1 MADLMNA
8 LTSKAVP
15 GQSLTQSP
23 EAKAPYQTAP
33 ETTELSEVTKILFKL
48 LTTERVLEDLA
59 KTSSESSGTSLD
71 QLAGVILHEA
81 FSTGKITPDMAIL
94 AVEPTIEIL
103 MFISSLLD
111 IPVRFS
117 TDDLDTD
124 WCGVL
129 KVAKKQAEAVGA
141 ASPATLQEWLAQ
153 NDKQEAEEP
162 VTVKEVKKAVSLLS
176 PQGVK

>member
-33 ETTELSEVTKILFKL
+33 ETTELSETTKILFKL
-48 LTTERVLEDLA
+48 LTQESILEDLA
-59 KTSSESSGTSLD
+59 KTSIEGSGTSLD
-71 QLAGVILHEA
+71 RLAGVILHEA
-81 FSTGKITPDMAIL
+81 FATGKITPDMAIL
-94 AVEPTIEIL
+94 AIEPTIEIL

-124 WCGVL
+124 WCGVM
-129 KVAKKQAEAVGA
+129 KVAKKQAESIGA

-153 NDKQEAEEP
+153 NEQEVEEP
-162 VTVKEVKKAVSLLS
+162 VTIKEVKKAVSLLS